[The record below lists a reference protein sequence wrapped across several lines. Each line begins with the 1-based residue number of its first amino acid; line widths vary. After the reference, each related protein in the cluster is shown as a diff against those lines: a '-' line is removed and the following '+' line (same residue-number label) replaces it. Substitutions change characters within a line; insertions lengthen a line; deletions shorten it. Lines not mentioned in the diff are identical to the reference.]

1 MADSD
6 LPDDPTVRTPGPH
19 DEPASPDGPGNRPD
33 DGPEDP
39 APPSASSPSPGAPA
53 VSASSNPLL
62 GWFAAVQGLSEAA
75 LASFTAAPVLQAS
88 QLGQA
93 QWQAMLDAMAM
104 MAKLPLTNLEQSAR
118 ELARLREAVGVMQ
131 LQLDGFDQQLAALE
145 AVVQPLRD
153 WARAWSPGA

>member
-1 MADSD
+1 
-6 LPDDPTVRTPGPH
+6 
-19 DEPASPDGPGNRPD
+19 
-33 DGPEDP
+33 
-39 APPSASSPSPGAPA
+39 
-53 VSASSNPLL
+53 
-62 GWFAAVQGLSEAA
+62 
-75 LASFTAAPVLQAS
+75 
-88 QLGQA
+88 
-93 QWQAMLDAMAM
+93 MLDAMAM